1 MSAFAHWL
9 PLVRVRCL
17 CDGATLPRC
26 YTTHTVDQSVFWSL
40 VFHRFREGPLQ
51 DFKITSRF
59 FC

>member
-40 VFHRFREGPLQ
+40 VFHHVF
-51 DFKITSRF
+51 
-59 FC
+59 